1 MRFLDLEKPMKTKLI
16 MVLLLIGLGTS
27 VRAQESVDQT
37 IARLKTEITRRETI
51 DRDETTPAPQ
61 KLTNRANLESA
72 RTALLNVVQ
81 AKITALE
88 KYLNTLGDSIRP
100 EEKDDVRTA
109 LRKLSTEANEAVN
122 GGNGNSLAGGQSP
135 EAAATS
141 SP

>member
-1 MRFLDLEKPMKTKLI
+1 MKTKLI

-109 LRKLSTEANEAVN
+109 LRKRSGSRQADPP
-122 GGNGNSLAGGQSP
+122 SP
-135 EAAATS
+135 PGHE
-141 SP
+141 